1 MNVWILFFLIGFAT
15 MIERLSF
22 ILLLEKW
29 AMPNWLIKGLKY
41 VPVAV
46 LLSFVSPDVLRTD
59 GVIDISILNP
69 KIIGATIAAF
79 VAWRTTSVSLTIGA
93 GMVAFMISEAFI

>member
-1 MNVWILFFLIGFAT
+1 MSLWLLFLLIGLAT
-15 MIERLSF
+15 LIERLSF

-41 VPVAV
+41 VPDAV
-46 LLSFVSPDVLRTD
+46 LFSFVSPDVLRTN

-69 KIIGATIAAF
+69 KIIGAAIAIF
-79 VAWRTTSVSLTIGA
+79 VAWRTTNVSATIGA
-93 GMVAFMISEAFI
+93 GMVAFLISKTFF